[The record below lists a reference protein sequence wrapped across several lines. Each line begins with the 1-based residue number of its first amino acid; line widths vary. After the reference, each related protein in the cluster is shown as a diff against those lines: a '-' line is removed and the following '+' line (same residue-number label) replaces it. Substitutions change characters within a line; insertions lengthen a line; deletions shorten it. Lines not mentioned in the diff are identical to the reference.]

1 MQYKGTE
8 QYYSKGKLTN
18 TVKQPFC
25 IEDIWKMLIPSF
37 GYSRQEFY
45 EGNSLGCWDIV
56 LRYRLRNGSKRFYKD
71 QEGAQQKRRKVF
83 DRDITFHVVIGE
95 YTDDAVEA
103 LFERFIKSLDRGIW
117 DDGNFVPLEVK
128 GSSWSDKEDS
138 ILKAEVSV
146 EVEIVFEGGIYKD
159 TGSYKIQD
167 IESEI
172 TKNDGKESING

>member
-1 MQYKGTE
+1 MLYTTAKKYLLDKLVEAGLK
-8 QYYSKGKLTN
+8 SKPYTALKSLEKSQESHVGAVL
-18 TVKQPFC
+18 FFS
-25 IEDIWKMLIPSF
+25 EDLA
-37 GYSRQEFY
+37 
-45 EGNSLGCWDIV
+45 
-56 LRYRLRNGSKRFYKD
+56 RNGAKRFYKD

-146 EVEIVFEGGIYKD
+146 EVEIIFEGGIYKD